1 MRGRWE
7 PKYFYL
13 PEHDADCVGWSQ
25 RSCWPCRPAPQQH
38 AQPPS
43 SCCCWLQADPA
54 GAGAPQSPAGVKVSP
69 PGSPA
74 GTSPCSPRLPP
85 RFLPCPL
92 PQVLVPLSPAKSTFL
107 GSRLLLSSTVV
118 AAVLQFVCWHLH
130 VRSPPAPP
138 RSPPVPGKSCAPQ
151 TLRAK
156 GNDKSNYR
164 ISQLNRVINLKGRR
178 CWQLQHRCSSVDSGG
193 ALELLGGQHWTR
205 SSALPL
211 PGPAVPSP
219 RRAQR
224 AQAGGHRLTAVALSL
239 LCPRAAPAASIPQAA
254 WLWCQHRLLLLH
266 KHPRW
271 GGDRRQT
278 QTVTDLL

>member
-1 MRGRWE
+1 MGAEVFLSPGTRCRLRGLE
-7 PKYFYL
+7 PAQLLAL
-13 PEHDADCVGWSQ
+13 PPSPAAA
-25 RSCWPCRPAPQQH
+25 RSAPPQLLLLAAGRSSRSGRSAESRGGQGIASRQPCRHLTLLPTAPSTV
-38 AQPPS
+38 S
-43 SCCCWLQADPA
+43 S
-54 GAGAPQSPAGVKVSP
+54 
-69 PGSPA
+69 
-74 GTSPCSPRLPP
+74 
-85 RFLPCPL
+85 
-92 PQVLVPLSPAKSTFL
+92 LSPATSAFL

-219 RRAQR
+219 RRAR
-224 AQAGGHRLTAVALSL
+224 RVQAGGHRLVAVALSL